1 MESSHNRLWDS
12 YLKLLN
18 DANLILFD
26 NWEKNTEVR
35 RIESIQM
42 TKEDGAE
49 ADTTKVNVEK
59 T

>member
-1 MESSHNRLWDS
+1 
-12 YLKLLN
+12 LKLLN